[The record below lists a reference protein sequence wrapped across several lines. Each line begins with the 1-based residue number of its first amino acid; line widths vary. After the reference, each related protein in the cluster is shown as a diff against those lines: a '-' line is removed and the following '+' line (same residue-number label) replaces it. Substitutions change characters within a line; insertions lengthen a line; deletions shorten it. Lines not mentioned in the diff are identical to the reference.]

1 MNLDVDDRIPKY
13 SAATLKVQR
22 QAFKQLFSVP
32 DDILKQN
39 AVIKWM
45 ASAPIWI
52 VEYDGILPGED
63 KLISDRRQ
71 EMKEV
76 YDADI
81 EGLVKHLRNIYPDR
95 GELQSWAL
103 IFSVANEISSADDI
117 IEQAV
122 SKVAFS
128 EDDSLK
134 TDESNNESTTK
145 VVEVP
150 IIDERKTTTK
160 NIATGN
166 VRKIDSAESYIA
178 TNNVNSSKEEEKMV
192 NTNII
197 DAAKGMAAQAEIGG
211 ADPRTQV
218 ETAEQQPVTVGKTDK
233 FDVDDKDRKFVA
245 DSLQADKD
253 ARDTASRNGRV
264 KKIITTSYP
273 AALRLVDPS
282 VTKGKLHELSMK
294 NAQKKLEEKINKF
307 TQACSGNSAM
317 TIASFSAKPTFVNV
331 STDQVK
337 YKEKSFGFTYVD
349 VAKEMW
355 NIFSAVLNDNNL
367 EYDALVPDEADV
379 SYPVKG
385 VETTD
390 GVFSEHEFVE
400 HLLNDTLGWMYA
412 DGSLDNAGKP
422 IEKACE
428 FKVKFAKKKDSKGK
442 KTQEEGKMTA
452 KNEEQLLPVLK
463 VVVANKKT
471 FTTTKEVVEELFPD
485 RLEELA
491 DSPFTALIPI
501 TVTTKDENGK
511 DVTETIQIP
520 AAIKVKQWLK
530 DKDKFKKKKITNN
543 AGKTVEIDDT
553 TKPIMVSFAMKVSL
567 KTYKPDTRKCKS
579 DYMVGEDVLATK
591 MRWNIK
597 FGQVSDTELDYA
609 SQAAISAITYIY
621 KKPDLL
627 KQLDLKIDQGT
638 ALDNLFNLQIANQN
652 AVAANEASA
661 IGDDDDDN
669 TTPEAQ

>member
-117 IEQAV
+117 IGQAV
-122 SKVAFS
+122 SEVAFP
-128 EDDSLK
+128 EDDSLN
-134 TDESNNESTTK
+134 TDESNNEPTTK

-150 IIDERKTTTK
+150 VIDERKTTVK

-166 VRKIDSAESYIA
+166 VQKIDSAESYIE

-192 NTNII
+192 KKNII
-197 DAAKGMAAQAEIGG
+197 EAANGMAAQAEIGG
-211 ADPRTQV
+211 TDPRTQIDTGD
-218 ETAEQQPVTVGKTDK
+218 EKNPVKVGKTAK
-233 FDVDDKDRKFVA
+233 FDVEDKDRKFVA

-253 ARDTASRNGRV
+253 SRDTASRNGRV
-264 KKIITTSYP
+264 TKIITTSYP

-294 NAQKKLEEKINKF
+294 NAQTKLEEKINKF

-317 TIASFSAKPTFVNV
+317 TVASFSAKPTFVNV

-355 NIFSAVLNDNNL
+355 KIYSAVLNDNNL

-385 VETTD
+385 VVTTD
-390 GVFSEHEFVE
+390 KEYSEHEFVE
-400 HLLNDTLGWMYA
+400 YLLNNTLGWMYA

-422 IEKACE
+422 IDKACE

-442 KTQEEGKMTA
+442 KTQEEGKMTTQ
-452 KNEEQLLPVLK
+452 NEEQMLPVLK
-463 VVVANKKT
+463 VVVSNKKT
-471 FTTTKEVVEELFPD
+471 FTTTKGVVEELFPD

-491 DSPFTALIPI
+491 DSPFTALIPM
-501 TVTTKDENGK
+501 TVTTKDEKGQ

-520 AAIKVKQWLK
+520 AAIKVKQWAK
-530 DKDKFKKKKITNN
+530 DKDHFKKKKITNS
-543 AGKTVEIDDT
+543 AGKTTEIDDT
-553 TKPIMVSFAMKVSL
+553 TKPIMVSIAMKVSL

-627 KQLDLKIDQGT
+627 QQLDLKIDQGS

-652 AVAANEASA
+652 TVAANEASA
-661 IGDDDDDN
+661 IGDDEDE
-669 TTPEAQ
+669 EAPAAQ